1 MDKIKEIEDEM
12 KRTQKNKATNSHL
25 MSLRAKVAKLRS
37 ELLTGGSASAGGN
50 SAERGFEVAKSG
62 DGRVALIGF
71 PSVGKSSL
79 LSTLTET
86 KSEVAGYEFTTLT
99 AIPGNILYN
108 DAKIQMLDLP
118 GIIEGA
124 AYGKGRGRQ
133 VVACAKTADL
143 ILIVLDA
150 GKEGIEIDHK
160 GILENELALCGI
172 RLNQKPPDVTFDIK
186 KTGGIKLN
194 STIPLTKL
202 GPDPMQS
209 IRNILHEYKIHNAS
223 ILFRE
228 DATGD
233 QFIDLI
239 EGNRKYVRCLYVY
252 NKIDV
257 CTIEEIDEMARR
269 PHSLV
274 IGVHDKLNL
283 DYLLKSIWDYM
294 SLVRVYTKR
303 KGEPPDL
310 TEPVIIS
317 NDRTGGCTVS
327 HLCRHLHQSLV
338 DDFKF
343 ALVWGRSAK
352 HTPQRVGKEHK
363 LRDED
368 VIQIAK
374 TTANEQK
381 QDKDYNKRV
390 QASFDE
396 YKKQK
401 KKAKEAKKKKTGR
414 TPG

>member
-1 MDKIKEIEDEM
+1 MGLVERIKDIELEI

-25 MSLRAKVAKLRS
+25 MALRARLAKLRT
-37 ELLTGGSASAGGN
+37 EVQTGASSSAGGN

-86 KSEVAGYEFTTLT
+86 ESEVAGYEFTTLT

-143 ILIVLDA
+143 ILIVLDG
-150 GKEGIEIDHK
+150 GKEGIEIDHQ
-160 GILENELALCGI
+160 GILENELYLCGI
-172 RLNQKPPDVTFDIK
+172 RLNQKPPDVTFNVK
-186 KTGGIKLN
+186 KTGGIKFN
-194 STIPLTKL
+194 ATVPLTKL
-202 GPDPMQS
+202 GPDPQQS
-209 IRNILHEYKIHNAS
+209 VKNILHEYKIHNAQIS
-223 ILFRE
+223 FRE

-233 QFIDLI
+233 QLIDLI

-257 CTIEEIDEMARR
+257 CTIEEVDEMARR

-274 IGVHDKLNL
+274 IGVHHKLNL
-283 DYLLKSIWDYM
+283 DYLLKKIWEYM

-303 KGEPPDL
+303 KGEVPDL
-310 TEPVIIS
+310 TEPVVIS
-317 NDRTGGCTVS
+317 NDRTGGCTVK
-327 HLCRHLHQSLV
+327 HLCKHLHHELV
-338 DDFKF
+338 DDFKN
-343 ALVWGRSAK
+343 ALVWGKSAK
-352 HTPQRVGKEHK
+352 HKPQTCGLDHR

-368 VIQIAK
+368 VIQISK
-374 TTANEQK
+374 KTANEQK
-381 QDKDYNKRV
+381 HEKNYNERV
-390 QASFDE
+390 QASFDK
-396 YKKQK
+396 YKEKK
-401 KKAKEAKKKKTGR
+401 KKAKKR
-414 TPG
+414 QPG

>member
-1 MDKIKEIEDEM
+1 MGLLDKIKEIELEI

-25 MSLRAKVAKLRS
+25 MSLRARLAKLRT
-37 ELLTGGSASAGGN
+37 EVLTGTGGSAGGN

-160 GILENELALCGI
+160 GILENELYLCGI
-172 RLNQKPPDVTFDIK
+172 RLNTKRPDVTFDIK
-186 KTGGIKLN
+186 KTGGIKFN
-194 STIPLTKL
+194 ATVPLTKL
-202 GPDPMQS
+202 GPDPQQS
-209 IRNILHEYKIHNAS
+209 VKNILHEYKIHNAN

-228 DATGD
+228 DCTGE
-233 QFIDLI
+233 QLIDLI

-257 CTIEEIDEMARR
+257 CTIEEVDVMARR

-274 IGVHDKLNL
+274 IGVHDELNL
-283 DYLLKSIWDYM
+283 QYLLKKIWEYM

-303 KGEPPDL
+303 KGEAPDL
-310 TEPVIIS
+310 TEPVVIS
-317 NDRTGGCTVS
+317 NERTGGCTVK
-327 HLCRHLHQSLV
+327 HLCTHLHHELV

-343 ALVWGRSAK
+343 ALVWGRSVK
-352 HTPQRVGKEHK
+352 HTPQRVGFQHK

-368 VIQIAK
+368 IIQITKK
-374 TTANEQK
+374 TSNEMK
-381 QDKDYNKRV
+381 QEKDYNKRV
-390 QASFDE
+390 QASFDK
-396 YKKQK
+396 YKEKK
-401 KKAKEAKKKKTGR
+401 KKAKKR
-414 TPG
+414 QPG